1 MNINTLFINFNKVKR
16 MKNFLILTLLVVMAV
31 VFLQG
36 PTLMKNKSGKGI
48 GHNVE
53 KIKLEPHVKI
63 QRENL
68 ERKRI
73 PPKQDFTDGLHASFT
88 TIPFYYK
95 ANGIINQ
102 NTNKLYRNYQITI
115 VTQTTVD
122 RLSKVS
128 MMAEKWKAPLS
139 VAVFIKDSEN
149 PKAEIERMEK
159 HIANDYPALSYYSD
173 IHILISNKTRY
184 PVNNLRNL
192 AIKHSRTD
200 LVFIMDADFLPP
212 LGLHDYILSQKYY
225 FNIKPSNQHHFKNN
239 LLNFYHKKPFVND
252 NNNNNNNN
260 DDNNP
265 SKIPYDQII
274 DYSTNINN
282 DQEFNNINYNI
293 ENLNN
298 ENLNNIN
305 NNIDNNRDSNI
316 DNNIDN
322 NINNNNID
330 NNINNNN
337 NNNIDNNINNNNSNN
352 NNNNNNPNDDDNN
365 NELLKVAFVIPS
377 FSSHIPPSQHPN
389 NKMDMIDLVKSNK
402 IEPSNSRVCKKCHSP
417 TNFEKWMDAVEPY
430 EVEYKWIFEPYLVF
444 NKTQNIL
451 FDERLKGYGFDKNS
465 HAFSMAVEGFH
476 FVVLPDSFIIHVNHS
491 PSSWEGPSLDE
502 QQWDALR
509 VVCEII
515 PDVKIKN
522 GYNPNVVLF
531 NEPLPNEC
539 FSDHH
544 W

>member
-16 MKNFLILTLLVVMAV
+16 MKKFLIITLFVVIAV

-36 PTLMKNKSGKGI
+36 PTLLVNSSEKG
-48 GHNVE
+48 GNHNVE

-63 QRENL
+63 QKENL
-68 ERKRI
+68 ERKQI
-73 PPKQDFTDGLHASFT
+73 PPKQDFTDGLNASFT
-88 TIPFYYK
+88 TIPFYLK

-139 VAVFIKDSEN
+139 VAVFIKDSNN
-149 PKAEIERMEK
+149 PKAEIEKMEK
-159 HIANDYPALSYYSD
+159 SIANDYPALSYYSD

-192 AIKHSRTD
+192 AIEHSRTD

-225 FNIKPSNQHHFKNN
+225 FNIKPSNQHYFKNN
-239 LLNFYHKKPFVND
+239 LLNFNHKKPSPLGQLPPQV
-252 NNNNNNNN
+252 
-260 DDNNP
+260 
-265 SKIPYDQII
+265 PYNQII
-274 DYSTNINN
+274 DYSTNINNN

-293 ENLNN
+293 ENINDN
-298 ENLNNIN
+298 EYL
-305 NNIDNNRDSNI
+305 
-316 DNNIDN
+316 
-322 NINNNNID
+322 

-337 NNNIDNNINNNNSNN
+337 NNNNKN
-352 NNNNNNPNDDDNN
+352 NDDDNN
-365 NELLKVAFVIPS
+365 NINDINNEPLKVAFVIPS
-377 FSSHIPPSQHPN
+377 FSSNIPPKQHPN
-389 NKMDMIDLVKSNK
+389 NKMDMIDLVKNNK
-402 IEPSNSRVCKKCHSP
+402 IQPSNSNVCKKCHSP
-417 TNFEKWMDAVEPY
+417 TNFDKWMDAVEPY

-444 NKTQNIL
+444 NRTQNIP

-515 PDVKIKN
+515 PDIKIKN
-522 GYNPNVVLF
+522 GYSPNVVLF

-539 FSDHH
+539 YSDHH